1 LGDLIPTRDL
11 LYVKDT
17 AKAFVAIAESES
29 LIGQDCNIATGEE
42 ISIGDLAKKL
52 IEIINPS
59 ARIIGDEQ
67 RIRPEKSEVFRLLG
81 SCDKL
86 KSHTAWTRETTLDEG
101 LRQTIEWFADTRNRS
116 AYKSHIY
123 NL

>member
-1 LGDLIPTRDL
+1 MDGMEEIKLGDLIPTRDL

-17 AKAFVAIAESES
+17 AKAFVAIAESET
-29 LIGQDCNIATGEE
+29 LVGQDCNIATGEE

-67 RIRPEKSEVFRLLG
+67 RIRPEKERSISFAR
-81 SCDKL
+81 KL
-86 KSHTAWTRETTLDEG
+86 
-101 LRQTIEWFADTRNRS
+101 
-116 AYKSHIY
+116 
-123 NL
+123 